1 MRPPVLLLLLLAAAL
16 AWPAAGGAKL
26 VRNPAAPGV
35 PAVETGGQKPPAG
48 KGPRVCTSPAALA
61 EALAWMSF
69 EAGGPGACG
78 FGYGQEELARA
89 AAALRLAVTEGRAAR
104 WGARSVGAR
113 GSLRMIRAV
122 AGPAGVP
129 CRAFVHT
136 LYLGRHSHAAP
147 WTACRHGGVWRLKP

>member
-26 VRNPAAPGV
+26 VRNTAPPGAPAA
-35 PAVETGGQKPPAG
+35 ETGGQKAPTG
-48 KGPRVCTSPAALA
+48 KGPRICTSPAA
-61 EALAWMSF
+61 
-69 EAGGPGACG
+69 
-78 FGYGQEELARA
+78 
-89 AAALRLAVTEGRAAR
+89 
-104 WGARSVGAR
+104 RSVGAW

-136 LYLGRHSHAAP
+136 IHLGGRSHAAP
-147 WTACRHGGVWRLKP
+147 WTACRHGGAWRLKP